1 MYNPKT
7 SKDTHNVI
15 FSPESA
21 AGAERLNL
29 QGGRKTLKYGQDH
42 PHAKTHRV
50 SPQSTANNPELMEQ
64 EQAWRWFGWSL
75 LSKKN
80 LVLLFLKTFPDLKK
94 TPVRSS
100 IAWDRLDLL
109 FPEKNERLSVLVRL
123 ISAGACSPL
132 PSVMARDGRNVG
144 RIDHPR
150 RFSGRGQPLPETF
163 GEKIC
168 PALAQ
173 WMMGFPEEWLKY
185 APSEMQSSRK

>member
-1 MYNPKT
+1 MSNRQT
-7 SKDTHNVI
+7 SENSRNVT

-21 AGAERLNL
+21 DGHTRCKSPGGL
-29 QGGRKTLKYGQDH
+29 QMQLFGQDH
-42 PHAKTHRV
+42 RHVKTHRV
-50 SPQSTANNPELMEQ
+50 SPQSTASNPGLMEKGQ
-64 EQAWRWFGWSL
+64 VWRWSGWNSLSNANL
-75 LSKKN
+75 LS
-80 LVLLFLKTFPDLKK
+80 LFSRTFPDLKK

-100 IAWDRLDLL
+100 IAWDRLDML

-163 GEKIC
+163 GEKIG
-168 PALAQ
+168 PELAR
-173 WMMGFPEEWLKY
+173 WMMGFPAEWLKF
-185 APSEMQSSRK
+185 APSVTR